1 MPTIDWSDLILLE
14 DWADALR
21 QILAAAESAV
31 QTPLGKRQE
40 VAELLRLFIKKSPV
54 DAGVLDNIATGAIID
69 LDINIMEEALR
80 AIRAREATL
89 KLQISLITGVTAQAK
104 NDAKKLRLD
113 NVNKVLANAKV
124 ALKALQ
130 AANRALDPPDE
141 ELSQKIEA
149 IITAMHDLG

>member
-1 MPTIDWSDLILLE
+1 MPTIDWNDLILLE

-21 QILAAAESAV
+21 QILAAAENAV
-31 QTPLGKRQE
+31 QIPLGKRQE
-40 VAELLRLFIKKSPV
+40 VADLLRTFIKKSPT
-54 DAGVLDNIATGAIID
+54 DAGVLDNIATGAITD
-69 LDINIMEEALR
+69 LDISIMDDALR
-80 AIRAREATL
+80 AIKGREATL

-113 NVNKVLANAKV
+113 NVNKVLASAKV

-130 AANRALDPPDE
+130 AANKVLNPPDE

-149 IITAMHDLG
+149 IITAMDDLG